1 MLPHFLPQ
9 RLHFEPFYRTPTSD
23 SDNAYAGTYVALDVY
38 FLRLSGSFCV
48 RASPGP
54 PGASPSDGSA
64 SILPHITSY
73 YIVISGRLSA

>member
-1 MLPHFLPQ
+1 MLAHFLPQ
-9 RLHFEPFYRTPTSD
+9 KLHFEPVYRTTTSD

-54 PGASPSDGSA
+54 PGAFPRDVV
-64 SILPHITSY
+64 PPY
-73 YIVISGRLSA
+73 